1 MYQCNLCKRFFSRQQ
16 DLTQHYNQL
25 HSNIKHS
32 YTLSWVQS
40 QQQLNSNITSQEKI
54 QTLNNNIWNEIKD
67 LNVFSQ
73 ITSIDRKQNNEVL
86 AIIIKTINS

>member
-1 MYQCNLCKRFFSRQQ
+1 MYQCNLCKRSFSRQQ

-32 YTLSWVQS
+32 NTLSWVQS

-73 ITSIDRKQNNEVL
+73 ITSIDRKQNNEIFV
-86 AIIIKTINS
+86 KTINS